1 MKTNLKF
8 LTLGILFILCSGFRH
23 EQKNFS
29 DKIQSKN
36 VKKSKSK
43 IINFD
48 LKKSTCKWTGYGE
61 LGGYSLT
68 GTINLKVGNFK
79 LENNNI
85 KSGTIIIDMNSINH
99 SDHHLK
105 VHLKDDDFFEVA
117 KYPTATFII
126 ANSKNVANNIIEV
139 SGNLTIKKV
148 TKPIVIK
155 MKQIQN
161 HYCGTISINRTVFG
175 VHYNSKSFF
184 DNLGNQAIKDNLDL
198 EFNLVGI

>member
-1 MKTNLKF
+1 MNTNLKF
-8 LTLGILFILCSGFRH
+8 LTLGILFILCSGFGTSK
-23 EQKNFS
+23 KNIS

-36 VKKSKSK
+36 EKKSKSK

-48 LKKSTCKWTGYGE
+48 SKKSNVKWTGYGE

-99 SDHHLK
+99 ADNHLK
-105 VHLKDDDFFEVA
+105 EHLKGEDFFEVA

-126 ANSKNVANNIIEV
+126 SSSKNVANNEIEV

-155 MKQIQN
+155 MVRNQN
-161 HYCGTISINRTVFG
+161 NFSGKISVNRTTFG
-175 VHYNSKSFF
+175 VQYNSKSFF
-184 DNLGNQAIKDNLDL
+184 DNLGDQAIKDNFDLDFQFV
-198 EFNLVGI
+198 E